1 MWMSLVSVARARSA
15 VGYAE
20 HRTQVV
26 RQRGSPTA
34 ALCGRLSPVS
44 LLTELDALYL
54 DHRRCGELEGGVD
67 WPHRVDRLP
76 VRGQHGA
83 AAGRR

>member
-1 MWMSLVSVARARSA
+1 
-15 VGYAE
+15 
-20 HRTQVV
+20 
-26 RQRGSPTA
+26 
-34 ALCGRLSPVS
+34 VS
-44 LLTELDALYL
+44 LLTDLDAFFT
-54 DHRRCGELEGGVD
+54 DHRRCGELEAGVD